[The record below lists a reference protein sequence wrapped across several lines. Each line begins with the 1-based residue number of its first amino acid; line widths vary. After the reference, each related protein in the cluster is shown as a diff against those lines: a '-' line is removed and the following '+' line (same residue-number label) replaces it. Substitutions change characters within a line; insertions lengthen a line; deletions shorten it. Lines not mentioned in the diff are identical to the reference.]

1 MLTCDMTDPNTRD
14 TSTSSPVRGQGAP
27 GHDPDRALFMLGTD
41 THAPIRTETPI
52 ERRFMAADLFAF
64 QRRRGDFTFSL
75 VMAGLVALLILFFGS
90 ETGWH
95 GRKLPSDMLAY
106 TAAQLGMIDA
116 EGRVMRLGKILKQGW
131 VAPLLCLLILLPAA
145 VLNLI
150 ASHRNLRRR
159 SRQRMPWRWQYEM
172 GQWMRALE
180 YIGYFILYTLSV
192 PLLGYL
198 VSTIV
203 MGCFLTARLGYRGWR
218 WGMIAVASSFA
229 IVVLFRSVLQIKTPV
244 NIWLYNQLP
253 DDLSSFFKT
262 WF

>member
-1 MLTCDMTDPNTRD
+1 MTHPNTSD
-14 TSTSSPVRGQGAP
+14 KSTSMPASGLPASGQGAY
-27 GHDPDRALFMLGTD
+27 GHDTDRALFMLGAD
-41 THAPIRTETPI
+41 AHAPIRTATPI
-52 ERRFMAADLFAF
+52 ERRFTAADLFAF
-64 QRRRGDFTFSL
+64 QRSRGDFTFSL
-75 VMAGLVALLILFFGS
+75 LMAGLVALLILFFAS
-90 ETGWH
+90 ETGWQA
-95 GRKLPSDMLAY
+95 RKLPSDMLAY
-106 TAAQLGMIDA
+106 AATQLGMMDD

-131 VAPLLCLLILLPAA
+131 VAPLFCLLILLPAA
-145 VLNLI
+145 LLNLI

-159 SRQRMPWRWQYEM
+159 SRQQMPWRWQYEM

-253 DDLSSFFKT
+253 DGLSSFFKT

>member
-1 MLTCDMTDPNTRD
+1 
-14 TSTSSPVRGQGAP
+14 
-27 GHDPDRALFMLGTD
+27 
-41 THAPIRTETPI
+41 
-52 ERRFMAADLFAF
+52 MAADLFAF
-64 QRRRGDFTFSL
+64 RRNRGDFTFSVL
-75 VMAGLVALLILFFGS
+75 MAGLVALLILFFAS
-90 ETGWH
+90 ETGWQA
-95 GRKLPSDMLAY
+95 RKLPSDMLAY
-106 TAAQLGMIDA
+106 AATQFGMMDA

-131 VAPLLCLLILLPAA
+131 VAPLFCLLILLPAA
-145 VLNLI
+145 LLNLI

-159 SRQRMPWRWQYEM
+159 SRQQMPWRWQYEM

-198 VSTIV
+198 VSTIA
-203 MGCFLTARLGYRGWR
+203 MGSFLTARLGYRGWR
-218 WGMIAVASSFA
+218 WGMIAVASSLA

-253 DDLSSFFKT
+253 DGLSSFFKT

>member
-75 VMAGLVALLILFFGS
+75 VMAGLVALLILFFGR

-106 TAAQLGMIDA
+106 AVAQLGMMDA
-116 EGRVMRLGKILKQGW
+116 EGRVMRLGKILKPSPVSESCGSAVRHDGCRRQGDAAW
-131 VAPLLCLLILLPAA
+131 QDSETQPCFRIL
-145 VLNLI
+145 
-150 ASHRNLRRR
+150 R
-159 SRQRMPWRWQYEM
+159 
-172 GQWMRALE
+172 
-180 YIGYFILYTLSV
+180 
-192 PLLGYL
+192 
-198 VSTIV
+198 
-203 MGCFLTARLGYRGWR
+203 
-218 WGMIAVASSFA
+218 
-229 IVVLFRSVLQIKTPV
+229 
-244 NIWLYNQLP
+244 
-253 DDLSSFFKT
+253 
-262 WF
+262 